1 MVSIERGYGVTWSPK
16 CYYLTE
22 YTSHIKTCILIIL
35 FLPSKWLTFN
45 KINKQINT
53 QNDLSTKF

>member
-45 KINKQINT
+45 KINK
-53 QNDLSTKF
+53 